1 MSFVWSALVIGIV
14 GNLHCLGMCGPIAL
28 ALPIAQKGPSD
39 KLFSIVL
46 YNGGRI
52 LTYAVLGLILG
63 SIGEGL
69 SLLGVSQYLS
79 IVFGFLM
86 LFIGVLSLL
95 KLKNPFQS
103 NALLSSYS
111 DLKRAFSKQ
120 LKKRNNAA
128 FFTMGLLN
136 GLLPCGLIYV
146 ALAGALAS
154 GGLQHSVLFMILF
167 GLGTLP
173 AMLALPLFSA
183 RIQPLLGLKWNLAIP
198 VLTICF
204 GLLMVLRGSNLGIPY
219 ISPKANTEQVNAQF
233 KCH

>member
-1 MSFVWSALVIGIV
+1 MSFVWSALVIGMI

-28 ALPIAQKGPSD
+28 ALPIAQKSTAHQ
-39 KLFSIVL
+39 LFSVGL
-46 YNGGRI
+46 YNAGR
-52 LTYAVLGLILG
+52 LSTYAALGLILG
-63 SIGEGL
+63 SVGEGL
-69 SLLGVSQYLS
+69 SLLGISQYLS

-86 LFIGVLSLL
+86 LFIGILNLL
-95 KLKNPFQS
+95 KWKNPFQS
-103 NALLSSYS
+103 KALLSSYS
-111 DLKRAFSKQ
+111 DLKRLFSKQ

-128 FFTMGLLN
+128 FFTMGVLN

-154 GGLQHSVLFMILF
+154 GGLQYSVMFMLLF

-183 RIQPLLGLKWNLAIP
+183 RIKPFLTVKWKLAIP